1 MMEKRRFIVG
11 LAISTVFLGIS
22 NVEAFTYTAGYAST
36 GESTPSTP
44 REDIEIGLG
53 TSGDITYTCKYNY
66 SVGSSKTITIDGY
79 DINDN
84 EIMKYSLNIGEDD
97 RVLAGTSIGLN
108 IYETKTV
115 SWKVTKV
122 EVTETKKKTTPIYK
136 CTYKTATTSLPRPNP
151 SRPFEPIPWAISMT
165 SIAKAQTIANTCQ
178 KTEKY
183 TTSSSTCPSAA
194 SYCELVSGP
203 TFSYNRDDGT
213 TAKTSTN
220 ETKIE
225 ECRQIAASAAISAAN
240 GSVYASY
247 EIEMSDSNDING
259 TDAIKITNE
268 DANSTRECEDNNC
281 SFSYSAG
288 MEEDSKTIKFYYRKA
303 RACINVKT
311 AEVTYKT
318 GNDQCDTAVEKE
330 IPNTTIGSNIHWHYF
345 IPLNAKSTDKIEVN
359 MLKAYGGELT
369 TAECLYVM
377 QHNPVNA
384 STPDSI
390 STTYVDLIKPIANGE
405 VFDGDYKCF
414 DCNPDNPD
422 EWNKDQSA
430 DYLEVQTNGCYLTSK
445 IKIPVN
451 QKFYNEVSNT
461 DDNEKTT
468 VRFNG
473 FNFYY
478 KPIDITDSTAPFPN
492 GLPTTSLWQEWH
504 NSQKKEPDLTKSFS
518 KVTYIAG
525 DIEASEVRN
534 YNKNNSYLDWS
545 NMNVDG
551 TSKYID
557 NEGVIQRNN
566 GINVYKL
573 GCGPANENEKLANGD
588 TNPLYQPGCNK

>member
-1 MMEKRRFIVG
+1 MIKKRKFIAV
-11 LAISTVFLGIS
+11 LAISTIFLGIS
-22 NVEAFTYTAGYAST
+22 SVEAVSFGIGYAST
-36 GESTPSTP
+36 GESSPSTP
-44 REDIEIGLG
+44 REDIEVALG
-53 TSGDITYTCKYNY
+53 TSNDITYTCKYNY
-66 SVGSSKTITIDGY
+66 NVSSSKIITIDGY
-79 DINDN
+79 DLDDN
-84 EIMKYSLNIGEDD
+84 EIMKYSLNISQDN

-115 SWKVTKV
+115 GWEVTKV
-122 EVTETKKKTTPIYK
+122 EVTETKAKKTAIYK
-136 CTYKTATTSLPRPNP
+136 CTYKTITSGLPKPGLP
-151 SRPFEPIPWAISMT
+151 EIMLPLSIT
-165 SIAKAQTIANTCQ
+165 SSAKVQTIANTCL
-178 KTEKY
+178 KTEKT
-183 TTSSSTCPSAA
+183 TTSSTTCPDAA
-194 SYCELVSGP
+194 SYCKLVSGP
-203 TFSYNRDDGT
+203 TFSYYRDDGET
-213 TAKTSTN
+213 SKKSTN
-220 ETKIE
+220 QTKIE
-225 ECRQIAASAAISAAN
+225 ECRKIAASTAIAAAN
-240 GSVYASY
+240 GSTYASY

-259 TDAIKITNE
+259 TEAITITND
-268 DANSTRECEDNNC
+268 DANNTRECEGGTC

-288 MEEDSKTIKFYYRKA
+288 MTKDSKTIKFYYRKA

-311 AEVTYKT
+311 AKVTYKT
-318 GNDQCDTAVEKE
+318 GNDKCDTAVEKE
-330 IPNTTIGSNIHWHYF
+330 ISNTTIGSNTHWHYF

-377 QHNPVNA
+377 QHNPINA
-384 STPDSI
+384 STPDST

-405 VFDGDYKCF
+405 NFDGDYKCY
-414 DCNPDNPD
+414 DCDPDNPD

-430 DYLEVQTNGCYLTSK
+430 DYAEVQANGCYLTSK

-461 DDNEKTT
+461 DDNGKTT

-492 GLPTTSLWQEWH
+492 GLPTTSLWQDWY
-504 NSQKKEPDLTKSFS
+504 NSQNKNPDLTKSFS

-525 DIEASEVRN
+525 DIDASEVRN
-534 YNKNNSYLDWS
+534 YNENNSYLDWS

-566 GINVYKL
+566 GISVYKL
-573 GCGPANENEKLANGD
+573 GCGPANENEYLANG
-588 TNPLYQPGCNK
+588 NKNLLYQPGCKK